1 MAEKKKR
8 DPSAK
13 GELRRRHRALI
24 ETGVL
29 ARLRSEGRLMLC
41 YALYWANFEQC
52 TVSFSFRGAAKM
64 LGVQPN
70 AAMRGVRQLLE
81 AGALAQLPADGQ
93 SSRRQY
99 EILPSNGAHT
109 SGVRRAHEP
118 CTGAHT
124 SGVQSAHERCAQR
137 TRAVYGAHTSRVR
150 LSSISLGNSII
161 TQREIQGKS
170 APDRGGLEPPGGGN
184 PSTLL
189 GGDGDGRAAAPLA
202 SEDTLTEEV
211 RSDTDG

>member
-1 MAEKKKR
+1 MAEKKR

-24 ETGVL
+24 EAGIV

-41 YALYWANFEQC
+41 YALYWASFDKC

-70 AAMRGVRQLLE
+70 AAMRGVRQLVE
-81 AGALAQLPADGQ
+81 AGALAELPADGR

-99 EILPSNGAHT
+99 EILPTIGAHT
-109 SGVRRAHEP
+109 SGVRGAHEP

-124 SGVQSAHERCAQR
+124 SGVRSAHERCAQR

-150 LSSISLGNSII
+150 LSSISLGNSVI
-161 TQREIQGKS
+161 TKREIQGKS
-170 APDRGGLEPPGGGN
+170 APCRGVSETPGGGN
-184 PSTLL
+184 PGTLS
-189 GGDGDGRAAAPLA
+189 GEEGDGRAASPVAQVN
-202 SEDTLTEEV
+202 TLTEEV
-211 RSDTDG
+211 RSDG